1 MSTTGAEDRTY
12 WLSVVRRIAT
22 PLLSAGASGKLKASM
37 SVEHHAEVTRENR
50 SQFTYL
56 EAVGRLLMGL
66 APWLEHGAEAG
77 AEGELRRTLIEQAQ
91 KTIASICDPG
101 SPDFVNFSQGGQPL
115 VDAAFL
121 GQAILRARKTLW
133 DALDDGVRQNVIAA
147 MKQTRQIMPG
157 RNNWLL
163 FSAMVETFLA
173 FAGETDADL
182 MRIDYALWQHEQ
194 WYKGDGWYGDGANFH
209 SDYYNSFVIIPM
221 LLDITAELADR
232 NNGWKELRPK
242 IVARAVR
249 HAEVEER
256 MISPEGTLPVIGRSL
271 AYRFGAIQT
280 LAQVAFE
287 KRLPESVKP
296 AQVRCAMSALI
307 RRMIEA
313 PGTFDANGWLTIGL
327 AGHQPSIGE
336 RYISTG
342 STYLCSGGLLPLG
355 LPASDPFWTDAPA
368 DWTAKRAYAGVDVLA
383 DHAMHDG

>member
-1 MSTTGAEDRTY
+1 M
-12 WLSVVRRIAT
+12 
-22 PLLSAGASGKLKASM
+22 P
-37 SVEHHAEVTRENR
+37 VEHHTKVTREDR
-50 SQFTYL
+50 AAFTHL
-56 EAVGRLLMGL
+56 EAVGRLLMGI
-66 APWLEHGAEAG
+66 APWLEKGADAG
-77 AEGELRRTLIEQAQ
+77 EEGDLRRTLAEQAQ
-91 KTIASICDPG
+91 KTIISICDPG
-101 SPDFVNFSQGGQPL
+101 SPDYCNFSKGGQPL

-133 DALDDGVRQNVIAA
+133 QALDDTARKNVIVA
-147 MKQTRQIMPG
+147 MKQTRQITPG

-163 FSAMVETFLA
+163 FSAMVEAFLS
-173 FAGETDADL
+173 FAGAADADM

-221 LLDITAELADR
+221 LLDITAEVGER
-232 NNGWKELRPK
+232 HHGWKPLRPK

-280 LAQVAFE
+280 LAQVALE
-287 KRLPESVKP
+287 KRLPELVKP
-296 AQVRCAMSALI
+296 AQVRCAMTALI
-307 RRMIEA
+307 RRMTEA

-336 RYISTG
+336 TYISTG
-342 STYLCSGGLLPLG
+342 STYLCSAGLLPLG
-355 LPASDPFWTDAPA
+355 LPASDPFWSDAPA
-368 DWTAKRAYAGVDVLA
+368 DWTSKWAYAGVDVIA
-383 DHAMHDG
+383 DHAMHDA